1 MQHAAANAYARAA
14 QTGQSPREL
23 EASLLI
29 KSASRLQVIRDGWHN
44 GTQDLGDALMYN
56 RKIWT
61 VLATSATEPTN
72 PLPSDI
78 KRNIAQ
84 LAAII
89 FTRTIAILAD
99 PAPEK
104 LTLLIQINGNIA
116 AGLRARPLAASTV
129 PLTPAA

>member
-29 KSASRLQVIRDGWHN
+29 KSASRLQVIRDGWSE
-44 GTQDLGDALMYN
+44 GSKELGEALMYN

-99 PAPEK
+99 PAAEK
-104 LTLLIQINGNIA
+104 LTLLIQINSNIA
-116 AGLRARPLAASTV
+116 AGLRARPLAA
-129 PLTPAA
+129 